1 MKKLVKIRLSQ
12 RYTGV
17 WKDCCVPLVLL
28 GVVLGLWPSGRGWA
42 AEEPSSPK
50 EPPTTLEDLLRAAE
64 HPGLSA
70 QKEVQKS
77 VPEAAAV
84 QKAMKVLE
92 EVYREDFAAAKT
104 PDKKRALAGRLLAE
118 ALEAQV
124 PVEQFVLLQAAR
136 QLAVQAGDVP
146 LALRATEAAVE
157 RFQLDPLKV
166 KTEVLEGLSR
176 PGILAPPLEVADAAE
191 PLIEDAVCQE
201 AFDTAGRL
209 CRVALNAARRTRNAD
224 LIKRLTTRSREIEQ
238 ATKAYQ
244 KIQAAQETLRENP
257 KDPAAHLVLG
267 RHLCFSKGR
276 WDQGLPHLAQCADET
291 LRQLAEQDLAGPTE
305 PAQQVSL
312 AEGWW
317 SRAEQEQDAA
327 AKVQIQSRAAYWYQA
342 ALPHLSGLDK
352 IKVEKRL
359 QEAAQAK
366 AASPDPASPRH
377 YLDPANRKNIIVLFA
392 DEKAGQGEGSRF
404 LQTEKVN
411 GGYRLKTPPEID
423 WVVLYFPRVPVAT
436 HRLFITFTV
445 EKNAFIL
452 NLRPMQPFSV
462 PPQVVLP
469 YISTAQEGRHT
480 LEAWVEDGRI
490 KATLDSRPID
500 FQADDPKY
508 YGQFTIS
515 LKGGSS
521 LVIHELKFTRLQK

>member
-12 RYTGV
+12 RCPGV
-17 WKDCCVPLVLL
+17 WKDCCVPLVLA
-28 GVVLGLWPSGRGWA
+28 GIVLGLWPSGGGWA
-42 AEEPSSPK
+42 AEEPSPPK

-64 HPGLSA
+64 HPGLEA
-70 QKEVQKS
+70 QKKVQKS

-92 EVYREDFAAAKT
+92 EVYREDFAAAKN
-104 PDKKRALAGRLLAE
+104 PGKKRALAGRLLAE

-124 PVEQFVLLQAAR
+124 PVEQFVLFQAAR

-146 LALRATEAAVE
+146 LALQAAEAALE

-176 PGILAPPLEVADAAE
+176 TGILASPLEVADAAE
-191 PLIEDAVCQE
+191 PLIEDAVRQE
-201 AFDTAGRL
+201 AFDTAERL
-209 CRVALNAARRTRNAD
+209 CRVALNAARRTRNAN
-224 LIKRLTTRSREIEQ
+224 LIKRLSVQAREVEQ
-238 ATKAYQ
+238 AAKTYQ
-244 KIQAAQETLRENP
+244 RIQAAQETLRENP

-291 LRQLAEQDLAGPTE
+291 LRPLAEQDLAGPTE

-312 AEGWW
+312 ADGWW
-317 SRAEQEQDAA
+317 ARAEQEQDAA

-342 ALPHLSGLDK
+342 ALPNLSGLDK
-352 IKVEKRL
+352 IKGEKRL
-359 QEAAQAK
+359 QEAA
-366 AASPDPASPRH
+366 STPSLRH
-377 YLDPANRKNIIVLFA
+377 YLDPENRKNIMVFFA
-392 DEKAGQGEGSRF
+392 DDKAGQGEGSRF

-445 EKNAFIL
+445 ERNAFIL
-452 NLRPMQPFSV
+452 NLRPMQAFSV

-469 YISTAQEGRHT
+469 YISIAQKGRHT

-508 YGQFTIS
+508 YGKFTIS

-521 LVIHELKFTRLQK
+521 LVIHELKFTQLQK

>member
-28 GVVLGLWPSGRGWA
+28 GIVLGLWPSGRGWA

-146 LALRATEAAVE
+146 LALRATDAAVE

-366 AASPDPASPRH
+366 AASPDPASSRH
-377 YLDPANRKNIIVLFA
+377 YLDPANRKNIIVLWWS
-392 DEKAGQGEGSRF
+392 AGKWRGDGSQF
-404 LQTEKVN
+404 LRIEKVDS
-411 GGYRLKTPPEID
+411 GGYRLLTHPD
-423 WVVLYFPRVPVAT
+423 STWVVLVFPQVPPTTRRIQMTYTCEKGECRLNIRNMNLPT
-436 HRLFITFTV
+436 HPPYVYLPPEKQHTV
-445 EKNAFIL
+445 E
-452 NLRPMQPFSV
+452 
-462 PPQVVLP
+462 
-469 YISTAQEGRHT
+469 
-480 LEAWVEDGRI
+480 AWIENQRLKALLDGRPGDI
-490 KATLDSRPID
+490 S
-500 FQADDPKY
+500 QDDPRH
-508 YGQFTIS
+508 YGYFDLS
-515 LKGGSS
+515 LRGGSS
-521 LVIHELKFTRLQK
+521 ILIHDLRFVPIK